1 MLSRHWYQVPVIY
14 ITANGKQGEI
24 LHGDIDYI
32 AQRITTLAKTEQLK
46 KELAKTIFGV
56 MGRPSDW
63 LIASVPSYEEVT
75 RKLGVTFKDISLDEV
90 KKEYDRAVMVGKD
103 LRLDTHFR
111 PFHMSSN
118 NLPQC
123 YSIQCSFRLHTSSPV
138 LSLVCNS

>member
-1 MLSRHWYQVPVIY
+1 MTY

-46 KELAKTIFGV
+46 KELAKTVFGV

-90 KKEYDRAVMVGKD
+90 KKEYDRAVMVGKA
-103 LRLDTHFR
+103 LRK
-111 PFHMSSN
+111 
-118 NLPQC
+118 
-123 YSIQCSFRLHTSSPV
+123 SPYCF
-138 LSLVCNS
+138 LWPSCRRDQACNGRDYWIG